1 MKKSFILGLIVTFS
15 ISLVGC
21 GFNES
26 GQLMSDARTFIEKA
40 EYDKAMDN
48 LSKVL
53 QEDETNVEAR
63 GMYYQAMKLQK
74 ADRAK
79 YRKDY
84 EQEIKELQDLIND
97 NQGSA
102 KIRSQAEEKLDL
114 AQKAFKSQR
123 NASITRKENAK
134 KTAEENKSKYATS
147 SIYGRKYTQNTYNSS
162 RNSSSSGSGKT
173 TTGNTGGY
181 GAAGNSGS
189 STNMGAGNG
198 GYGSGSLNGNGT
210 TGGTTS
216 SSNTG
221 GGSYTGG
228 SSSEN

>member
-1 MKKSFILGLIVTFS
+1 
-15 ISLVGC
+15 
-21 GFNES
+21 
-26 GQLMSDARTFIEKA
+26 
-40 EYDKAMDN
+40 MDN

-74 ADRAK
+74 ADKAK

-102 KIRSQAEEKLDL
+102 KIRSKAEEKLDL

-123 NASITRKENAK
+123 SASITRKENAK

-147 SIYGRKYTQNTYNSS
+147 SIYGRKYTQNTYNSGK
-162 RNSSSSGSGKT
+162 NSTSSGSGKT

-181 GAAGNSGS
+181 GTSGNSGS
-189 STNMGAGNG
+189 SANTGAGNG
-198 GYGSGSLNGNGT
+198 GYGSGSGGT
-210 TGGTTS
+210 TGSG
-216 SSNTG
+216 NTG